1 MASLATTKSTSVSN
15 RGFHPH
21 PFAVKTRAR
30 PPHAQF
36 DELLVWVLI
45 ALLALGLVMVYSA
58 SIATAEAN
66 KFTGYQ
72 PAYYLL
78 RHGVFITTGLIIGL
92 LAFQLP
98 VQIWQNYAPYLFLV
112 GAALLAIV
120 LIPGIGREVNGS
132 RRWLS
137 LFIIN
142 LQPSE
147 LMKLFAVLYA
157 ADYTVRK
164 GKVGHLFKKAFVPML
179 AVMVLIGAL
188 LLQEPDMGAFVV
200 ILSIAFC
207 TLWLGG
213 FNLKVFAAL
222 MLSLPLA
229 FAALILS
236 SPYRMQRV
244 IGFMDP
250 WSDPYGK
257 GYQLSHALIAFGRG
271 EWLGVGLG
279 GSVEKLFYLPEAHT
293 DFLMAV
299 IAEELGLIG
308 VAVVIVL
315 FALLVVRAFQIGR
328 HAAFLERNFSALVAQ
343 GVGVWIGV
351 QAMIN
356 IGVNMGVLPT
366 KGLTLPFLSF
376 GGSGIVVNCIAAAV
390 LLRVDYENRR
400 IARGLPVLSHQRTE
414 DRRHRTEDRRTVA
427 QSLRRLVFNKDRR
440 AAAHNNLSSGLGGA

>member
-1 MASLATTKSTSVSN
+1 MTSLTSIKNRMTENLQVSN
-15 RGFHPH
+15 GWFKWLPSMALPNGGNLPLGNTNGEATRRRFHPP
-21 PFAVKTRAR
+21 PFAIKTRTR
-30 PPHAQF
+30 PSPAQF
-36 DELLVWVLI
+36 DELLIWVWI
-45 ALLALGLVMVYSA
+45 GLLALGLVMVYSA
-58 SIATAEAN
+58 SIATSEAN

-72 PAYYLL
+72 SSYYLL
-78 RHGVFITTGLIIGL
+78 RHGVFIATGL
-92 LAFQLP
+92 LAALFAFQVP
-98 VQIWQNYAPYLFLV
+98 VQTWQKYALYLFLI
-112 GAALLAIV
+112 GAALLLLV

-137 LFIIN
+137 FFVIN
-142 LQPSE
+142 VQPSE
-147 LMKLFAVLYA
+147 LMKLSAVLYA

-179 AVMVLIGAL
+179 AVMVLIGGL

-213 FNLKVFAAL
+213 FNIKVFAAL
-222 MLSLPLA
+222 LVTLPLA
-229 FAALILS
+229 FTALILS

-299 IAEELGLIG
+299 IAEELGLVG
-308 VAVVIVL
+308 VAAVIAL
-315 FALLVVRAFQIGR
+315 FAVLVVRAFRIGR
-328 HAAFLERNFSALVAQ
+328 DAALLDRHFSALVAQ
-343 GVGVWIGV
+343 GIGVWIGM

-376 GGSGIVVNCIAAAV
+376 GGSGIVVNCIAAAL

-400 IARGLPVLSHQRTE
+400 IARGLPV
-414 DRRHRTEDRRTVA
+414 
-427 QSLRRLVFNKDRR
+427 
-440 AAAHNNLSSGLGGA
+440 